1 MSSKQINIIYIQKK
15 IKLKWLLT
23 GLPDDTRTKNIVAKM
38 YGFQYYPVGGCVVS
52 KKLRD
57 SVNLVNKTTN
67 EILVKKF
74 GITGYENLTI
84 ELNILKKK
92 CVPIISLSLPFSSP
106 ALPALSL
113 FFLVQAVCVRV
124 PAYEG

>member
-1 MSSKQINIIYIQKK
+1 
-15 IKLKWLLT
+15 
-23 GLPDDTRTKNIVAKM
+23 M

-74 GITGYENLTI
+74 GLNWRWKFDKRVKYI
-84 ELNILKKK
+84 EEKMCSYN
-92 CVPIISLSLPFSSP
+92 
-106 ALPALSL
+106 
-113 FFLVQAVCVRV
+113 
-124 PAYEG
+124 

>member
-1 MSSKQINIIYIQKK
+1 MKFILVLFFLNTSLSSKQINTIYIQKE
-15 IKLKWLLT
+15 LKWLLI
-23 GLPDDTRTKNIVAKM
+23 GLPDDNRAKNILAKM

-74 GITGYENLTI
+74 GINWRWKFDDIVEYI
-84 ELNILKKK
+84 EEKMR
-92 CVPIISLSLPFSSP
+92 S
-106 ALPALSL
+106 
-113 FFLVQAVCVRV
+113 
-124 PAYEG
+124 YH

>member
-1 MSSKQINIIYIQKK
+1 MSSKQINIIYKQKK

-74 GITGYENLTI
+74 GLNWRWKFDKRVKYI
-84 ELNILKKK
+84 EEKMCSYN
-92 CVPIISLSLPFSSP
+92 
-106 ALPALSL
+106 
-113 FFLVQAVCVRV
+113 
-124 PAYEG
+124 